1 MLPNPHP
8 NPVPTN
14 HLTLTLTLTRYLL
27 SWLLDI
33 LIPRDFTWDEL
44 NAAKDAF
51 PWGRGVRVS
60 PLERS
65 KVLDL
70 TSPNRES

>member
-14 HLTLTLTLTRYLL
+14 HLTLTLTRYLL

-65 KVLDL
+65 KVLE
-70 TSPNRES
+70 T